1 MLLALRSPSPLKVLD
16 HSNQVH
22 NRRGFPPGL
31 GLKTGPIAM
40 LRTSISLLC
49 ICHTHKGLLEGY
61 LTLSHAQH
69 CRLAVWG

>member
-1 MLLALRSPSPLKVLD
+1 MLHALRSPSPLKVLD

-22 NRRGFPPGL
+22 NRRGFPPGS

-49 ICHTHKGLLEGY
+49 IFHAHKGLLEEDV
-61 LTLSHAQH
+61 TLSHAKH